1 MKLAVGEFCRQH
13 ASVSSHF
20 SSVPPPSPFSS
31 SSRSDA
37 AFELRRSRLHHINRL
52 FANYC
57 GHSVTFLLLHFLLLQ
72 FIGPQHRQIS
82 TEKQHPPPKNPPP
95 QNKTLSSLED
105 SRWRRSAPPSR
116 PGTSWSQS
124 KHRPEVWSGTAGLLA
139 SGCRHCLMHL
149 QCSPLCKR
157 IRKQLPTVTVIFIS
171 LLFE

>member
-1 MKLAVGEFCRQH
+1 MKLAVGEFRRQH

-82 TEKQHPPPKNPPP
+82 TEKQHPPPPKKKP
-95 QNKTLSSLED
+95 KTKLYLLWKTADGADQLRRHALAQAEAKANTA
-105 SRWRRSAPPSR
+105 RRSGVEPQ
-116 PGTSWSQS
+116 GSW
-124 KHRPEVWSGTAGLLA
+124 
-139 SGCRHCLMHL
+139 L
-149 QCSPLCKR
+149 QAV
-157 IRKQLPTVTVIFIS
+157 VTV
-171 LLFE
+171 

>member
-1 MKLAVGEFCRQH
+1 MKLAVGEFRRQH

-31 SSRSDA
+31 SSPSDA

-82 TEKQHPPPKNPPP
+82 TEKQHPPQKK

-105 SRWRRSAPPSR
+105 SGWRRSALPSR

-124 KHRPEVWSGTAGLLA
+124 KHRLEVWSRTAGFLA
-139 SGCRHCLMHL
+139 SGRRHCLMHL
-149 QCSPLCKR
+149 QFPLCKR

-171 LLFE
+171 LLFQ